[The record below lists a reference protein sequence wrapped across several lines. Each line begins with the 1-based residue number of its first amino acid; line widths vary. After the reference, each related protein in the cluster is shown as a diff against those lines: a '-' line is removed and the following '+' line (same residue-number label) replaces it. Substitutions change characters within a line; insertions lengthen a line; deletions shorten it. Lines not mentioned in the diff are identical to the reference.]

1 MRKATPH
8 LESITAALIP
18 EGTVAPG
25 VRRCSFDSLEL
36 LQTPGVWGQD
46 CAAWSEFL
54 TPAGRRLLECIEETV
69 ASGTRLVDISSLE
82 PYASGH
88 FLDAIARGL
97 ERMAACGE
105 RTTVRILFGNN
116 PYSRETNESLV
127 EMLRRLTRNLDP
139 GTSLLTIHACRMFT
153 CIDGLKSSWNHA
165 KIVAA
170 DGRRCIVG
178 GHNLWSGDYFA
189 GGPVHDLS
197 AILTGQ
203 GAIETHLFLNR
214 LWEWVGNNLHN
225 APESPHAF
233 AVGWKAGVISEGST
247 PAHIDLDAGAGG
259 RIPALALARYG
270 YGVRTDEPLPNPA
283 SGAAAAAFRLAQ
295 RSILISQMDF
305 ALRWNGPSVW
315 PDQVMEVLID
325 GLTDPGKQLDV
336 KIIVTEPDGLSG
348 SGGHYSFG
356 ETPQGVIEEF
366 RKRIGPRPLTG
377 SLMIAPIR
385 FRRGID
391 AWEVEGK
398 KIKVT
403 THAKLWMIDGQ
414 TFHVG
419 SDNIYPHN
427 LQEFGYVIEDPE
439 VAAGVIRDYWN
450 PLWENSSAGAL
461 PLNGS

>member
-1 MRKATPH
+1 MREATPH
-8 LESITAALIP
+8 LESISASLIP
-18 EGTVAPG
+18 GGTVVPG

-36 LQTPGVWGQD
+36 LQTPGVWGED

-54 TPAGRRLLECIEETV
+54 TPSGRRLLECIEETV
-69 ASGTRLVDISSLE
+69 ASGSRLVDISSLE
-82 PYASGH
+82 PYATGH

-97 ERMAACGE
+97 ERMAARGE

-116 PYSRETNESLV
+116 PYSRETNEGLV
-127 EMLRRLTRNLDP
+127 EMLRRLTRKLDP
-139 GTSLLTIHACRMFT
+139 RSSLLTIHACRMFT

-203 GAIETHLFLNR
+203 GAIEAHLYLDH
-214 LWEWVGNNLHN
+214 LWKWVANNLHN
-225 APESPHAF
+225 APEAPHAF
-233 AVGWKAGVISEGST
+233 AAGWKAGAITEGCT
-247 PAHIDLDAGAGG
+247 PIPVGLEALEEG
-259 RIPALALARYG
+259 RILALALARYG
-270 YGVRTDEPLPNPA
+270 LGVRTDEPLPNPA

-325 GLTDPGKQLDV
+325 GLTDPGKRLDV
-336 KIIVTEPDGLSG
+336 KIVVTEPGGLSG

-366 RKRIGPRPLTG
+366 RKRIGSRPVTG

-385 FRRGID
+385 FRHGID

-403 THAKLWMIDGQ
+403 THAKLWMIDGR

-461 PLNGS
+461 PLNAS

>member
-8 LESITAALIP
+8 LESIAAALIP

-46 CAAWSEFL
+46 CAAWTELL
-54 TPAGRRLLECIEETV
+54 TPSGRHLLECVEETV
-69 ASGTRLVDISSLE
+69 ASGSRLVDISSLE

-97 ERMAACGE
+97 ELMAARGE
-105 RTTVRILFGNN
+105 NTTVRILFGNN
-116 PYSRETNESLV
+116 PYSKETNEGLV

-139 GTSLLTIHACRMFT
+139 RTCFLTIYACRMFT
-153 CIDGLKSSWNHA
+153 CIDGLNSSWNHA

-170 DGRRCIVG
+170 DGRSCLVG

-197 AILTGQ
+197 ALLQ
-203 GAIETHLFLNR
+203 GHGALEAHLYLDH
-214 LWEWVGNNLHN
+214 LWEWVSENLHN
-225 APESPHAF
+225 AAETPHAF
-233 AVGWKAGVISEGST
+233 AIGWKAGVITEGTTQIPVALEAAVEGS
-247 PAHIDLDAGAGG
+247 
-259 RIPALALARYG
+259 IPALALARYG
-270 YGVRTDEPLPNPA
+270 HGVRTDEPFPNPA
-283 SGAAAAAFRLAQ
+283 AGAAAAAFRLAQ

-305 ALRWNGPSVW
+305 ALRWNGPSIW
-315 PDQVMEVLID
+315 PEDLMEALIE
-325 GLTDPGKQLDV
+325 GLTDPTKQLDV
-336 KIIVTEPDGLSG
+336 RIVVTEPGGLSG

-366 RKRIGPRPLTG
+366 RKRIGSRIITG

-385 FRRGID
+385 FRHGID
-391 AWEVEGK
+391 AWEVDGK

-403 THAKLWMIDGQ
+403 NHAKLWMIDEQ
-414 TFHVG
+414 TFHIG

-427 LQEFGYVIEDPE
+427 LQEFGYVIEDPK
-439 VAAGVIRDYWN
+439 VAAGVLHTYWN
-450 PLWENSSAGAL
+450 PLWENSSPGAL
-461 PLNGS
+461 VMSAS